1 MSLDCRILR
10 RITDGNI
17 QYYYRNSGV
26 TPSAVELFDT
36 FEDVP
41 EYIRGYFN
49 KAKIQD
55 VGPDFARFLGI
66 QNKLYPNFPNCGNPD
81 YLRKR
86 CIAEACKYAPNG
98 DWTKCQYFKQK
109 PERNSNP

>member
-1 MSLDCRILR
+1 MSIME
-10 RITDGNI
+10 
-17 QYYYRNSGV
+17 
-26 TPSAVELFDT
+26 VELFDT

-98 DWTKCQYFKQK
+98 DWTKCQYFKQE

>member
-81 YLRKR
+81 YLR
-86 CIAEACKYAPNG
+86 
-98 DWTKCQYFKQK
+98 
-109 PERNSNP
+109 